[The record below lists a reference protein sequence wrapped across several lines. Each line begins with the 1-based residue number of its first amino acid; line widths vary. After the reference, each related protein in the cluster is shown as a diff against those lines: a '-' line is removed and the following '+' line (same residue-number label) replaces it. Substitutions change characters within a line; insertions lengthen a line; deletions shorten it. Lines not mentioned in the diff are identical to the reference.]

1 MDGPDKFAALQA
13 IGLNGVTLDGV
24 QGKFKGD
31 LRGGYLRG
39 DQSILTLYE
48 QMMAA
53 ESDLERAKEE
63 SAEAEARLE
72 SASRNRGRLTKEA
85 QSGRTRLERAE
96 AALAAARARRGAAE
110 RDRAALHGRLRD
122 AEDEAHR
129 RRCDIKE
136 AEGDLAALAAV
147 VQGDTLLAT
156 QERTDLE
163 AAVKA
168 LRRRHRAAF
177 KDMNAKEAEACRLR
191 NLLQECLLKRR
202 EDAEEAL
209 SALGGSELEARASNT
224 KEEMEDAKYR
234 TNIIVRLGAI
244 SQFSICTYVFRQ
256 LFATLQVE
264 MASADTALTAAVK
277 ERRRSDKHE
286 DTLVQA
292 AEEAQSRHAEVAA
305 ALARK
310 ESRLA
315 SLRADVEG
323 GAGGAG
329 TVPHEEVERM
339 QDWEDK
345 RLFGRKKKLSK
356 VLKKFKGVN
365 SLATEEMRR
374 QEEAKAKYGSYSSLL
389 VLQFSHV
396 SFGPSDFPTAG
407 RRPFRTTR
415 LSATCL
421 STSRPSASPRSTLP
435 TARSTSTSRRYSG
448 TWFRTGRQGWY
459 SSATRGTPPRPPPPR
474 PPGTQGARRNRYFL
488 SLLFICI
495 SSRRE

>member
-1 MDGPDKFAALQA
+1 MLGSSGIINFIIDSFRFLLGKSALVDGPDKFAALQA

-96 AALAAARARRGAAE
+96 AALTAARARRGAAE

-234 TNIIVRLGAI
+234 TIIMVHFMCKFAI
-244 SQFSICTYVFRQ
+244 FYLYIFRQ
-256 LFATLQVE
+256 LLATLQVE

-339 QDWEDK
+339 QDWDDK

-389 VLQFSHV
+389 VLQFMIMSPLV
-396 SFGPSDFPTAG
+396 LQIF
-407 RRPFRTTR
+407 
-415 LSATCL
+415 
-421 STSRPSASPRSTLP
+421 RPSREGP
-435 TARSTSTSRRYSG
+435 
-448 TWFRTGRQGWY
+448 FEQ
-459 SSATRGTPPRPPPPR
+459 RGCPRP
-474 PPGTQGARRNRYFL
+474 A
-488 SLLFICI
+488 
-495 SSRRE
+495 